1 MLSPLKDIPKTTY
14 KKSKNIKYFSCYP
27 WNASKME
34 KISKKKDQ
42 GWENIGTIS
51 LTSPIEA
58 IMKKYLFLF
67 QALKMY
73 SLIIVDI
80 STNAFIPNIY
90 VSLQITIMVT

>member
-1 MLSPLKDIPKTTY
+1 MK
-14 KKSKNIKYFSCYP
+14 IKYFKLLSLERIK
-27 WNASKME
+27 NE
-34 KISKKKDQ
+34 RISKKKDQ

-73 SLIIVDI
+73 SLIIVDNPKN
-80 STNAFIPNIY
+80 TFIPNIY
-90 VSLQITIMVT
+90 VPLQITNMVT

>member
-1 MLSPLKDIPKTTY
+1 MLLSLERI
-14 KKSKNIKYFSCYP
+14 KN
-27 WNASKME
+27 E

-90 VSLQITIMVT
+90 VPLQIIIMVT

>member
-14 KKSKNIKYFSCYP
+14 KKSKKTKYFKLLSLERIK
-27 WNASKME
+27 NE
-34 KISKKKDQ
+34 RISKKKDQ

-90 VSLQITIMVT
+90 VPLQITIMVT

>member
-1 MLSPLKDIPKTTY
+1 MLSLEHI
-14 KKSKNIKYFSCYP
+14 KNGR
-27 WNASKME
+27 NQQ
-34 KISKKKDQ
+34 KKDQ

-90 VSLQITIMVT
+90 VPLQITIMVT